1 MKFDYIK
8 IVALVS
14 LLLGNYACDIDDVKP
29 INQLTE
35 NNVISNEASAN
46 AMLNRVYNRNRNIYT
61 RMSAAVSY
69 YGIEVDRKR
78 GVWQDTGFSTNTVE
92 NDNGILKTLYT
103 EYYAVI
109 NDANFLIEQL
119 EAGKAVGLDE
129 DRKKE
134 MIGEAKYF
142 RAYAHFILLRTFG
155 QFYDPSSK
163 YGVVVSTKPIRRS
176 ISPARKSVRDTYAS
190 IVSDL
195 NNAVTGIRNRNRR
208 HFYLSKTTAKAL
220 LAKVQLYAGEYA
232 AAATNA
238 LAVIND
244 AADAYELTGNYADI
258 FVGANGRWGKEV
270 LFAPYVDGFNEG
282 SSDVETSHSTVSNYS
297 ISAHFKEIAD
307 LSDGTKD
314 AKDATGGV
322 PLSGYDTRVLY
333 TYSTSTR
340 GRNSNGKYPILR
352 YSTSGGV
359 GNTFYYL
366 RMAEVYLIY
375 AEAEAR
381 KSGGSTTEA
390 LRRLNEVRT
399 RAGMPVKTFSDK
411 ATLLA
416 DIRKEKMLELHSENA
431 EPYYDAVRYHVAG
444 DFDVTQKKSTLTQNK
459 FIFPIP
465 VAALA
470 GNSSLVQNPGYKQ

>member
-1 MKFDYIK
+1 MNFKHVK
-8 IVALVS
+8 IVALAGM
-14 LLLGNYACDIDDVKP
+14 LLGGYACSIDDVKP
-29 INQLTE
+29 LNQLTE
-35 NNVISNEASAN
+35 DNVVSNEATAAN
-46 AMLNRVYNRNRNIYT
+46 MLNGVYNKYRDID
-61 RMSAAVSY
+61 SKIAAALSY
-69 YGIEVDRKR
+69 YGIETSRIR
-78 GVWQDTGFSTNTVE
+78 GVYYDAGFEANNVLD
-92 NDNGILKTLYT
+92 DNSIILDQYRDHYT
-103 EYYAVI
+103 IVNY
-109 NDANFLIEQL
+109 ANFLIEQL
-119 EAGKAVGLDE
+119 EAGKAKGLDE

-142 RAYAHFILLRTFG
+142 RAYSHFTLLKTFG

-176 ISPARKSVRDTYAS
+176 ISPARKSVRDTYNS
-190 IVSDL
+190 IISDL
-195 NNAVTGIRNRNRR
+195 NDAVKGIRNRDRR

-220 LAKVQLYAGEYA
+220 LAKVQLYVGDYA

-258 FVGANGRWGKEV
+258 FVGANGRWGREV
-270 LFAPYVDGFNEG
+270 LFALYVNG
-282 SSDVETSHSTVSNYS
+282 STEYSMRTTYDNSTTSVYKMSSY
-297 ISAHFKEIAD
+297 FKEIAD

-314 AKDATGGV
+314 LKDDASGAPT
-322 PLSGYDTRVLY
+322 SGYDKRILY
-333 TYSTSTR
+333 TYSKATR
-340 GRNSNGKYPILR
+340 GANRNGKYP
-352 YSTSGGV
+352 YSLFGAGN

-381 KSGGSTTEA
+381 KSGGVLAEA
-390 LRRLNEVRT
+390 LKRLNQVRT
-399 RAGMPVKTFSDK
+399 RAGMPVKTLSDK

-444 DFDVTQKKSTLTQNK
+444 DFDVTQKKSTLTENK

-470 GNSSLVQNPGYKQ
+470 GNPSLVQNPGY